1 MQVRILQLLLC
12 LIFLTVLLLLSGG
25 NPIPPPAVAV
35 VNAQAHNVDLGA
47 PAMGMVNIGVP
58 ADVVAAVVAV
68 DEAAGGVVMLNE
80 LELAAAAVAAPG
92 IVDEHV

>member
-1 MQVRILQLLLC
+1 
-12 LIFLTVLLLLSGG
+12 
-25 NPIPPPAVAV
+25 
-35 VNAQAHNVDLGA
+35 
-47 PAMGMVNIGVP
+47 MGMVNIGVP